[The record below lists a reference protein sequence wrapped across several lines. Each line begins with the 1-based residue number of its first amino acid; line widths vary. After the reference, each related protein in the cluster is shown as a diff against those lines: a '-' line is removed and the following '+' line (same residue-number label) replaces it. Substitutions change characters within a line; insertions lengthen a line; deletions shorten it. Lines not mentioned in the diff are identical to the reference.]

1 MRETGENTRDRA
13 NQEAPEGREK
23 ESTGPPDRVEGG
35 KTVARISQSWPVVN
49 S

>member
-35 KTVARISQSWPVVN
+35 RL
-49 S
+49 